1 MKAGFGIKLGVGAIL
16 AGVAAFGIAAP
27 GSAQAKPSVV
37 IMPSQHIS
45 ATHDSAENVTRGLAQ
60 QFESQGYSVVGADKA
75 QSTFQSQGL
84 DMSRHYADSV
94 ALKYGRAAG
103 ADLVVYPRL
112 LAVGLPGAGRENTI
126 LQPNAVILVR
136 VLNTKTGGPIY
147 CRQVGHE
154 FSNAEAGTETATKET
169 FNLPQPVANATAQ
182 DVLSV
187 YFQTVANSRLERRR

>member
-1 MKAGFGIKLGVGAIL
+1 MKAGFKLSVGAIL
-16 AGVAAFGIAAP
+16 AGVAVFGIAGP
-27 GSAQAKPSVV
+27 GSAQAKPTVV
-37 IMPSQHIS
+37 IMPSQYFS
-45 ATHDSAENVTRGLAQ
+45 ATSESADNLTKGIAQ
-60 QFESQGYSVVGADKA
+60 QFESQGYSVMGADKA
-75 QSTFQSQGL
+75 SDTFKSMGL

-94 ALKYGRAAG
+94 ALKFGRQAG
-103 ADLVVYPRL
+103 ANLVVYPRL

-126 LQPNAVILVR
+126 LQPNAVTLVR

-154 FSNAEAGTETATKET
+154 FSNAEAGTETATKDT